1 MAPAPRL
8 RDGEGGWGVGRGRDL
23 FRHAQGPALENSL
36 TLLAN
41 GMFWLH
47 RKESGGS
54 WLQLGGKE
62 DNGGC
67 APIPRPDQAG
77 RKLQFTLPE
86 GGGSGLPGSEG
97 LTWHG
102 GTPPPHLSEQA
113 PLPAPGLALEVSPGS
128 SEKKKP
134 SHRKEPPQGLPAS
147 ATSREIP

>member
-1 MAPAPRL
+1 M
-8 RDGEGGWGVGRGRDL
+8 GRGRDL

-67 APIPRPDQAG
+67 APVPRPDQAG
-77 RKLQFTLPE
+77 RKLQFMLLRE
-86 GGGSGLPGSEG
+86 GAQGS
-97 LTWHG
+97 
-102 GTPPPHLSEQA
+102 QA
-113 PLPAPGLALEVSPGS
+113 LKG
-128 SEKKKP
+128 
-134 SHRKEPPQGLPAS
+134 
-147 ATSREIP
+147 